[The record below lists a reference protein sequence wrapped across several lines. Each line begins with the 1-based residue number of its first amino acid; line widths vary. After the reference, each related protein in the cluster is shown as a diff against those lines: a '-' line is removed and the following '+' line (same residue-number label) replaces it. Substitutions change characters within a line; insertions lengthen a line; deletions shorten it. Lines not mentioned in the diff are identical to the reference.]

1 VRVGLPPETARPG
14 AQSQRFV
21 ACSSGYPV
29 LGDIP
34 WLFPDPRQALDEWR
48 GRLSLLNQHLE
59 SESKAKRAEAA
70 ATATATT
77 RARLEFVAN
86 AHQEQVRR
94 LGERSMRD
102 MAKLLVDQRLM
113 SAEEAEAQ
121 VRLFLRRLH
130 EESESA

>member
-1 VRVGLPPETARPG
+1 L
-14 AQSQRFV
+14 S
-21 ACSSGYPV
+21 
-29 LGDIP
+29 
-34 WLFPDPRQALDEWR
+34 
-48 GRLSLLNQHLE
+48 LSLLNQHLE